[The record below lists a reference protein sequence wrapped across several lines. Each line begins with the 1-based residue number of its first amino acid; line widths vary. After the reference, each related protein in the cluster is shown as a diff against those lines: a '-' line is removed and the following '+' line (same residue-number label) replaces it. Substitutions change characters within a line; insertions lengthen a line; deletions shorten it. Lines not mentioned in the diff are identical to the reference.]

1 MSEKTGE
8 AWVDSRQKRR
18 VDVAIAGAL
27 VPIVAPFVAASAA
40 IIAATEREF
49 PFITQERPG
58 KEGIPI
64 TIAKL
69 RTMPHGTEET
79 MSGGHYDERAT
90 PIGRVLRVT
99 RVDETPQLWNVLA
112 GDMSMVGWR
121 PLVKV
126 HHDQFM
132 NELFELSPEKHKR
145 VERAYDIARPGWFD
159 PYGVDMYV
167 RGVPDTTEARADSI
181 IRYTF
186 EEASAK
192 KDAQIMLAAFGI
204 VKNIV
209 GDTGIDV
216 PGA

>member
-1 MSEKTGE
+1 VS
-8 AWVDSRQKRR
+8 
-18 VDVAIAGAL
+18 AG
-27 VPIVAPFVAASAA
+27 VIT
-40 IIAATEREF
+40 ATEREF
-49 PFITQERPG
+49 PFITQKRPG
-58 KEGIPI
+58 KGGVPI

-79 MSGGHYDERAT
+79 MSNGHYDERAT
-90 PIGRVLRVT
+90 KFGKVLRVT
-99 RVDETPQLWNVLA
+99 RVDETPQLWNVLT
-112 GDMSMVGWR
+112 GDMSMVGLR

-132 NELFELSPEKHKR
+132 DELPPEQQKK

-167 RGVPDTTEARADSI
+167 HGVPDTAEARAESI

-186 EEASAK
+186 YEASAQ
-192 KDAQIMLAAFGI
+192 KDMQIMLGAFGI